1 MEKKRESEVFKS
13 DLLAE
18 TERVR
23 DAKFHFELDTERFL
37 EFKKEQDSMRTQ
49 VTQDLK
55 LAKQEREALDQEIN
69 RLTNDIKAA
78 KDQAIAVENQQI
90 SPLKMHRKFLNE
102 VSHAFEQLY
111 ERKSTRI
118 V

>member
-78 KDQAIAVENQQI
+78 KDQAIALEKTKSPTPSNSSMKENPPASFNNNKNQMI
-90 SPLKMHRKFLNE
+90 HS
-102 VSHAFEQLY
+102 
-111 ERKSTRI
+111 
-118 V
+118 